1 MKKFTILTSI
11 YNSKKFLSSYF
22 KTISIQKYMPD
33 EIVLIDD
40 TKNPKDLK
48 NIILKYQKKYK
59 FKKIIL
65 IKNKK
70 NLGPAKSY
78 NKGLKKIKNK
88 LIFRLDVDDKW
99 KKNHVSYLLGLHE
112 KYKNVLIYSNS
123 VKYDSIKNRLKC
135 DDYFINENQSIHSSW
150 LINKE
155 EYKDFEYKLENPI
168 LALEDY
174 ATITY
179 YLKKNFK
186 IFLTNKKSVIYNF
199 ANPNSHGKNY
209 KKNLLFIKKKKDLAK
224 ELFIHNCKINKFS
237 NFKILNIINFITT
250 KFGIIKFFIYL
261 FWTLDLLKFKFFMGR

>member
-48 NIILKYQKKYK
+48 NILLKYQKKYK

-209 KKNLLFIKKKKDLAK
+209 KKNLLFIKKKRIWQKNC
-224 ELFIHNCKINKFS
+224 LFIIV
-237 NFKILNIINFITT
+237 
-250 KFGIIKFFIYL
+250 
-261 FWTLDLLKFKFFMGR
+261 R